1 MTSPTQVHAKK
12 RRVGA
17 ASSTFTDGEDR
28 DAGDYISEI
37 NSEEDMNS
45 GEHNSF
51 PTFEEDEEGDVDED
65 KAEEAEDEELQGQQG
80 GEGEEQV
87 VQSRH
92 HDWMATRLTQIIRSQ
107 FKVSND
113 ALIFVFCI
121 GISEVVAS

>member
-1 MTSPTQVHAKK
+1 
-12 RRVGA
+12 
-17 ASSTFTDGEDR
+17 
-28 DAGDYISEI
+28 
-37 NSEEDMNS
+37 MNS
-45 GEHNSF
+45 GGHNSF

-65 KAEEAEDEELQGQQG
+65 EAEEAEDEELEGQQG

-107 FKVSND
+107 FKLSND